1 MFYNY
6 NTNNLKKIDINNN
19 KPFYNYCL
27 DLCNDVYN
35 DIYYIISDKKYD
47 TQLMI
52 ITNYDTIY
60 ICFRGS
66 SSFKDWQTNFNLKL
80 ETCEKNNKSYMI
92 HAGFKNQYYSVKE
105 KIISNLLY
113 YISNKR
119 YNNIVIC
126 GHSLGGALATLC
138 SLDLI
143 DNIIFL
149 NKNIYCVTFGCP
161 RVGDKDFVELYN
173 SYNINSHRIVTSG
186 DPCVKIPFN
195 GDYRHIRYSIYLKN
209 NKTYIKPV
217 QNYSA
222 FKRFYKNM
230 FIIDYTSRAHLIK
243 NYKEQLK

>member
-1 MFYNY
+1 MGVGYVFYGWE
-6 NTNNLKKIDINNN
+6 D
-19 KPFYNYCL
+19 
-27 DLCNDVYN
+27 
-35 DIYYIISDKKYD
+35 
-47 TQLMI
+47 
-52 ITNYDTIY
+52 
-60 ICFRGS
+60 
-66 SSFKDWQTNFNLKL
+66 
-80 ETCEKNNKSYMI
+80 
-92 HAGFKNQYYSVKE
+92 
-105 KIISNLLY
+105 
-113 YISNKR
+113 
-119 YNNIVIC
+119 
-126 GHSLGGALATLC
+126 GGEVGEEEF
-138 SLDLI
+138 
-143 DNIIFL
+143 FL

-243 NYKEQLK
+243 NYKEK